1 MKPEKLRWLIA
12 VLVLFAMV
20 LNYIDRGVV
29 GILKTEIMDAFG
41 MDNAGFGNL
50 QALFT
55 ACYALSYVGAG
66 WLVDRFGAGRMIFI
80 SILSWSAVCAGG
92 ALARTLGV
100 FATLRGAL
108 GIVEPVIFPGQL
120 RIVTNWFPAS
130 LRATANS
137 ICACG
142 GTVGMVVA
150 PFIVGWLA
158 TERHAWL
165 PEQWHGW
172 RAAFIVPGALGVLVA
187 IVWFF
192 VWREPPE
199 EILAAS
205 LASDNKAGAAARGA
219 APARET
225 PAPRGRADGAAPP
238 AQDALPSS
246 AGLDGSRG
254 RLPPAGGPPALPE
267 PASAFR
273 WNQVWATRSFWG
285 IVLSRVISD
294 PVWFFCLFWL
304 PGYLREQSGLTLAH
318 YKWFGGIPYLV
329 AALGGI
335 ATSALSD
342 RWVRRG
348 LAPLASRKRLLVMLA
363 CLAPLCALAPFMQG
377 PAPAIVI
384 FSLIGLMCLSWLFSL
399 GVVVAETFPNANV
412 GSVWGISGAFG
423 AAGGTVFNVLAGKFL
438 DPAGPPAILIAMAFL
453 HPLATALLLALVRRE
468 RPAA

>member
-1 MKPEKLRWLIA
+1 MI
-12 VLVLFAMV
+12 

-41 MDNAGFGNL
+41 MDNSDFGNL

-55 ACYALSYVGAG
+55 ACYALSYVGVG
-66 WLVDRFGAGRMIFI
+66 WLVDKFGAGRMIFI
-80 SILSWSAVCAGG
+80 SILSWSGVCAGG

-130 LRATANS
+130 LRATANA

-142 GTVGMVVA
+142 GTVGMVIA

-158 TERHAWL
+158 MGKHAWL

-192 VWREPPE
+192 VYREPPK
-199 EILAAS
+199 EILEAN
-205 LASDNKAGAAARGA
+205 LAPDNKAGATVISTSTATRRSRREPAPCGTSTGAATAADIGDAGGA
-219 APARET
+219 APA
-225 PAPRGRADGAAPP
+225 P
-238 AQDALPSS
+238 
-246 AGLDGSRG
+246 
-254 RLPPAGGPPALPE
+254 
-267 PASAFR
+267 AFR
-273 WNQVWATRSFWG
+273 WNQVWGTRSFWG

-318 YKWFGGIPYLV
+318 YKWLGGIPYLV

-342 RWVRRG
+342 RWVRGG

-377 PAPAIVI
+377 PAPTIVI

-438 DPAGPPAILIAMAFL
+438 DPAGPPTILIAMAFL